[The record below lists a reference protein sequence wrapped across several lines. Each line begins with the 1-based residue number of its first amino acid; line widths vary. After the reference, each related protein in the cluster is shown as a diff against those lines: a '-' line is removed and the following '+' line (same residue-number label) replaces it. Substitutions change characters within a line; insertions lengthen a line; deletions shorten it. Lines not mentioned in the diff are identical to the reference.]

1 MSPLPSLF
9 PLPHGKERAKGGC
22 DLFPQNNKKL
32 RLIGKMP
39 LQIVRNKIVG
49 KMYRIY
55 EIVTRQRLNSQ
66 SGGTER
72 IGLLIIPLP
81 WREGLGEGAKKKHV
95 STPTSVLPHQRGGDN
110 WLNQLRYSGRK
121 PGELQRL

>member
-1 MSPLPSLF
+1 M
-9 PLPHGKERAKGGC
+9 R
-22 DLFPQNNKKL
+22 D
-32 RLIGKMP
+32 
-39 LQIVRNKIVG
+39 KIVG
-49 KMYRIY
+49 IIYCLY
-55 EIVTRQRLNSQ
+55 EIVTRQRLNSL

-81 WREGLGEGAKKKHV
+81 WREGLGEGAKEKHV
-95 STPTSVLPHQRGGDN
+95 STPTSVLPHQGGGDN